1 MPSDQ
6 NVISRVAIFN
16 ALDIDTLSLNPRI
29 APISS
34 KRRIPVAVRDATLNL
49 LNCPTI

>member
-1 MPSDQ
+1 MLSDQ

-16 ALDIDTLSLNPRI
+16 ALDIDTLSFDPRI

-34 KRRIPVAVRDATLNL
+34 KRRILVAVRGATLNL
-49 LNCPTI
+49 EAFK